1 MMRGSS
7 ARRVASTAILVGVA
21 YYVGAEDGIVF
32 RFPPATP
39 SVIYPPNSILTATLL
54 MAAPRRWW
62 IYLLAALPAH
72 MAAELPAGWPTLLVL
87 GLFVTNCSEALL
99 AAVCVRRFS
108 DAPARL
114 DTLRRVVVFI
124 LSAVFL
130 AVFLSTFADAA
141 LVTTTRGEPYWLVW
155 RTRLFSNVLTEL
167 TVAPAILTV
176 ASLRPGWFSRAS
188 SRRRIEGAFLAA
200 SLLTV
205 AFVVFER
212 WAAIVE
218 GSHTPVAFLLPLL
231 LWAAVRFG
239 PAGASLSDRK

>member
-21 YYVGAEDGIVF
+21 YYVGAEAGLVF
-32 RFPPATP
+32 RFPPAPP
-39 SVIYPPNSILTATLL
+39 SVIWPPNSILTATLL
-54 MAAPRRWW
+54 MAAPGRWW

-72 MAAELPAGWPTLLVL
+72 MAAELPAGWPTSLVL

-114 DTLRRVVVFI
+114 DTLRRAMVFI
-124 LSAVFL
+124 LGAVLF
-130 AVFLSTFADAA
+130 APFVSSFADAA
-141 LVTTTRGEPYWLVW
+141 LVTATRGEPYWLVW

-176 ASLRPGWFSRAS
+176 ASLRPGRLRRAS
-188 SRRRIEGAFLAA
+188 TCRRVEAGSLAG
-200 SLLTV
+200 SLLGV
-205 AFVVFER
+205 AFVVFAR
-212 WAAIVE
+212 RGAIA
-218 GSHTPVAFLLPLL
+218 GWLRTP
-231 LWAAVRFG
+231 
-239 PAGASLSDRK
+239 PAL

>member
-21 YYVGAEDGIVF
+21 YYVGAEAGLVF

-39 SVIYPPNSILTATLL
+39 SVIWPPNSILTATLL

-62 IYLLAALPAH
+62 IYLP
-72 MAAELPAGWPTLLVL
+72 AELPAGWPTLLVL

-124 LSAVFL
+124 RGAVLF
-130 AVFLSTFADAA
+130 APFVSTFADAA
-141 LVTTTRGEPYWLVW
+141 L
-155 RTRLFSNVLTEL
+155 
-167 TVAPAILTV
+167 
-176 ASLRPGWFSRAS
+176 
-188 SRRRIEGAFLAA
+188 
-200 SLLTV
+200 
-205 AFVVFER
+205 
-212 WAAIVE
+212 
-218 GSHTPVAFLLPLL
+218 
-231 LWAAVRFG
+231 
-239 PAGASLSDRK
+239 